1 VVLLLSILCGE
12 LCLLVEWCVGDRCDM
27 ADSDKDLGKSMRP
40 SAENLSWSSTHR
52 VLDGQMIRRSG
63 DTVCGL
69 YRAQIDEER
78 EFLGLT
84 SKPRSTFSRFG
95 S

>member
-1 VVLLLSILCGE
+1 
-12 LCLLVEWCVGDRCDM
+12 M
-27 ADSDKDLGKSMRP
+27 AGSDKDLGKSMRP
-40 SAENLSWSSTHR
+40 SAEDLSWSSTDQ

-78 EFLGLT
+78 GFLDLT
-84 SKPRSTFSRFG
+84 SKPRSTVSRFE